1 MEKNPLLKAVV
12 LTLVILSKF
21 KANGQISTPCTSSI
35 ISSFTPCLNY
45 LTGSSANGGSPTAQ
59 CCDSLKSLM
68 TDSVEC
74 GCLIVTGNVPVS
86 VPFISR
92 PLVISL
98 PRACKTG
105 VPLRC
110 KATGVPLP
118 APGPALFRPPPA
130 PVASSP
136 LSPKGSTLSRPTPAP
151 VASSPH
157 SPKGPAL
164 FRPTRAPVSSSPLS
178 PKASIGTVVAAP
190 SPVET
195 TPDNIAA
202 PASPPVVALGPVAN
216 PGIRPVLKP
225 SASSPSH
232 VSPPYLLSIMLGM
245 LVFKSY

>member
-21 KANGQISTPCTSSI
+21 KVNGQISTPCTSSI
-35 ISSFTPCLNY
+35 ITSFTPCFNY

-74 GCLIVTGNVPVS
+74 GCLIITGNVPVS

-92 PLVISL
+92 PLAISL

-110 KATGVPLP
+110 KAAGVPLP

-151 VASSPH
+151 VASSPL

-225 SASSPSH
+225 LASSSSH
-232 VSPPYLLSIMLGM
+232 VSPPYLLSIILGM

>member
-21 KANGQISTPCTSSI
+21 KVNGQISTPCTSSI
-35 ISSFTPCLNY
+35 ITSFTPCFNY

-74 GCLIVTGNVPVS
+74 GCLIITGNVPVS

-92 PLVISL
+92 PLAISL

-110 KATGVPLP
+110 KAAGVPLP
-118 APGPALFRPPPA
+118 AP
-130 PVASSP
+130 
-136 LSPKGSTLSRPTPAP
+136 
-151 VASSPH
+151 
-157 SPKGPAL
+157 GPAL

-225 SASSPSH
+225 LASSSSH
-232 VSPPYLLSIMLGM
+232 VSPPYLLSIILGM

>member
-136 LSPKGSTLSRPTPAP
+136 LSPKGPALFRPPPAPVASSPLSPKGPALFRPTPAP
-151 VASSPH
+151 VASSPL
-157 SPKGPAL
+157 SPKGNMQNASHFCL
-164 FRPTRAPVSSSPLS
+164 NMIVRDEERARAPDDYV
-178 PKASIGTVVAAP
+178 I
-190 SPVET
+190 
-195 TPDNIAA
+195 
-202 PASPPVVALGPVAN
+202 
-216 PGIRPVLKP
+216 
-225 SASSPSH
+225 SH
-232 VSPPYLLSIMLGM
+232 VDKQYM
-245 LVFKSY
+245 FAFR

>member
-21 KANGQISTPCTSSI
+21 KVNGQISTPCTSSI
-35 ISSFTPCLNY
+35 ITSFTPCFNY

-74 GCLIVTGNVPVS
+74 GCLIITGNVPVS

-92 PLVISL
+92 PLAISL

-110 KATGVPLP
+110 KAAGVPLP

-136 LSPKGSTLSRPTPAP
+136 L
-151 VASSPH
+151 

-225 SASSPSH
+225 LASSSSH
-232 VSPPYLLSIMLGM
+232 VSPPYLLSIILGM